1 MAIVDGEY
9 PVSKIK
15 KWTLISLGSF
25 FVGVAT
31 VGIFVPLLPTT
42 PFLLLAAACY
52 LRSSHRLYRWLLN
65 NRFWG
70 KYLKDYVEKRAVPL
84 QVKLVS
90 ILLLWLTILYSV
102 IFITDLLW
110 LRILLLAIAA
120 GVSAHIFLLR
130 SGAGKNSKP

>member
-102 IFITDLLW
+102 IFVTDLLW

-120 GVSAHIFLLR
+120 GVSVHIFLLR

>member
-25 FVGVAT
+25 FVVVAT

-84 QVKLVS
+84 QMKLVS

-120 GVSAHIFLLR
+120 G
-130 SGAGKNSKP
+130 